1 MPVNFVF
8 GGRNK
13 LLGKGNIPTPKL
25 IVFICSTSNNE
36 LDDECFYIQMI
47 WVGYFVVKY
56 SCNNN
61 ILQKTNIL
69 GDILMSLV
77 YYCSD
82 I

>member
-1 MPVNFVF
+1 MSLEAEASYLEKETFQPQNWLFLFAQVQ
-8 GGRNK
+8 
-13 LLGKGNIPTPKL
+13 TM
-25 IVFICSTSNNE
+25 SY
-36 LDDECFYIQMI
+36 DECFHIQMI
-47 WVGYFVVKY
+47 WVEYFVVKY

-77 YYCSD
+77 YYCGD